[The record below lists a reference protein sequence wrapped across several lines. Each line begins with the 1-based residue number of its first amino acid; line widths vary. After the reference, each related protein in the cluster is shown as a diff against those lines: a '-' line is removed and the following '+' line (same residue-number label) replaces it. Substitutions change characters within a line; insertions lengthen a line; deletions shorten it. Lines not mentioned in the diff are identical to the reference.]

1 MLITNPSYIHGKA
14 EIYKYN
20 LLSCVGEKEVRVS
33 GNMVLNDSMLVA
45 DQTK

>member
-1 MLITNPSYIHGKA
+1 MLITNPSYLHGKA
-14 EIYKYN
+14 EIYN
-20 LLSCVGEKEVRVS
+20 LLSCVGKKEVRVS